1 MSLIKKTSILSDS
14 RFPSFI
20 RGNPE
25 FDVLRKFVKSYFES
39 IEVVGQANH
48 ELLYAQ
54 DNSDVDTVTSN
65 FLDNFYSSLCPEL
78 PSKIMADKRL
88 LLKHSR
94 ELYQKKGT
102 PDSFKLLFKLLYN
115 ETINIKYPSE
125 NILRASDGKWNQTH
139 SIHVTF
145 PNVDEKV
152 VYGLVG
158 HEFSVR
164 NASGVTRNT
173 IIQVRKILGTDV
185 YEISVDKQKNT
196 RFSIGDSFFIDDI
209 TGTIVPSTQSI
220 KILKQGRNFK
230 VGQIVKLDVKDGSG
244 TGSLAKI
251 TEVTS
256 IGGIKN
262 IKIIKF
268 GSGYNADFNLTIF
281 ADTTGITNVA
291 GGDFEGGVLPLKE
304 TTYGFN
310 EYGVVSKIGSYGD
323 MKDYFLQDYILEDY
337 ISTPHAY
344 FAGVT
349 QTSSIYNSNSDY
361 FLEDY
366 ILGDYTNVFTENDLD
381 AYAIIS
387 VEVGALLTYPGFW
400 TNNNGSL
407 SNPLIC
413 LQDNHLYQNFSYMIQ
428 SSVSRDKFVGVV
440 KNLLHPAGM
449 LMFSDLLL
457 ENNIDVSNRVIDDS
471 KMYVDMFIKDISEAH
486 EKLALNTNLLAFD
499 TVLNDDI
506 VAKTAN
512 LKAYD
517 DVLTAEE
524 DSYGAVGYYQ
534 SGYVR
539 SEFDGVVKHIY
550 QQKFDSV
557 GPYDDDTIFKHQF
570 SKFDDAFGLDD
581 EDINLI
587 QDRYLH
593 DQVETVS
600 TISHDSTITLADY
613 VDTPKEFTGYFGG
626 DYNEG
631 NEYAVVKYGPIFDI
645 AKITTTDINVIDT
658 PQNTFNTFA
667 DSNVNIID
675 NGIDKNVSPRFVSN
689 VSIIDS
695 GKLFDSKI
703 SIITP
708 VVINETLNQASSKV
722 DNDFVTIVDNG
733 AESVV
738 DMSLDSQLIT
748 NDIITKTDITKTLES
763 STNVEDQYGSDR
775 GLNLTDSVTTPEVAP
790 YTNTRYVDDSYYVDN
805 VDGFVIKHL

>member
-1 MSLIKKTSILSDS
+1 MALIKKTSIISDS
-14 RFPSFI
+14 RFPSFV

-25 FDVLRKFVKSYFES
+25 FDKLRRFVKSYFES
-39 IEVVGQANH
+39 IEEVGKANY
-48 ELLYAQ
+48 ELSYAQ
-54 DNSDVDTVTSN
+54 DNSDVDSVTSE
-65 FLDNFYSSLCPEL
+65 FLDTFYSSLCPEL
-78 PSKIMADKRL
+78 PVNIIADKRL

-102 PDSFKLLFKLLYN
+102 PDSFKLLFKILYN
-115 ETINIKYPSE
+115 ESINIKYPSE
-125 NILRASDGKWNQTH
+125 NILRASDGKWNQSQ

-152 VYGLVG
+152 IYSLVG
-158 HEFSVR
+158 REFSVR

-173 IIQVRKILGTDV
+173 IIQVRKILGTDI

-196 RFSIGDSFFIDDI
+196 RFSIGDSFYIDDI
-209 TGTIVPSTQSI
+209 TGTIVPSTQSL

-230 VGQIVKLDVKDGSG
+230 VGQIIKLDVKDGSG

-262 IKIIKF
+262 AKIIKF

-281 ADTTGITNVA
+281 ADTTGISNIT
-291 GGDFEGGVLPLKE
+291 GGNFEGGILPLKE
-304 TTYGFN
+304 TTFGFQ

-349 QTSSIYNSNSDY
+349 QTSSVYNSNSDY

-457 ENNIDVSNRVIDDS
+457 ENNIDVSNKVTDDNQMS
-471 KMYVDMFIKDISEAH
+471 VDMFINEISDAQ
-486 EKLALNTNLLAFD
+486 EKLIIATHRLEFDDVFNDDYVEKTTNLRLIDEAS
-499 TVLNDDI
+499 T
-506 VAKTAN
+506 T
-512 LKAYD
+512 
-517 DVLTAEE
+517 EE
-524 DSYGAVGYYQ
+524 DFYGVDGYYQ
-534 SGYVR
+534 TGYVK
-539 SEFDGVVKHIY
+539 SEFDGVSKHVF
-550 QQKFDSV
+550 QQKYDLV
-557 GPYDDDTIFKHQF
+557 GPYDDDDIFKHQF
-570 SKFDDAFGLDD
+570 SKFDDAFGLED
-581 EDINLI
+581 EDFNVIHNRVL
-587 QDRYLH
+587 QDY
-593 DQVETVS
+593 VEPVS
-600 TISHDSTITLADY
+600 TISHDSSITLSDY

-626 DYNEG
+626 DYNQD
-631 NEYAVVKYGPIFDI
+631 NDYAIVKYGPIFDI
-645 AKITTTDINVIDT
+645 EKITTEETNVIDT
-658 PQNTFNTFA
+658 FHNNFITYA
-667 DSNVNIID
+667 DSSVDVFD
-675 NGIDKNVSPRFVSN
+675 NGIKKDLLPSFDSQISVIESDFSFDSNLLLDASVIVEENTNKIVSKTVENNVDVVDVSETLFGVSVESN
-689 VSIIDS
+689 VTVID
-695 GKLFDSKI
+695 
-703 SIITP
+703 
-708 VVINETLNQASSKV
+708 A
-722 DNDFVTIVDNG
+722 
-733 AESVV
+733 
-738 DMSLDSQLIT
+738 IT
-748 NDIITKTDITKTLES
+748 NADISLALES
-763 STNVEDQYGSDR
+763 NTNIEEMVGSSRKVELS
-775 GLNLTDSVTTPEVAP
+775 DSVSTPEVAP
-790 YTNTRYVDDSYYVDN
+790 YTSTRYVEEEYYVDN
-805 VDGFVIKHL
+805 IDGIVIKQV